1 MASQTIEKLIDH
13 VGELTKHLKDAKGDL
28 KTAVEGTELYDK
40 VLRATLKQ
48 STSTGCEIP
57 DKAAK
62 AHALK
67 VTLAHYTPKNEAE

>member
-1 MASQTIEKLIDH
+1 MSSQTIEKLIEHLAELSTH
-13 VGELTKHLKDAKGDL
+13 VKDAKTDL
-28 KTAVEGTELYDK
+28 KAAIESTDLYDK

-62 AHALK
+62 AHAFK
-67 VTLAHYTPKNEAE
+67 VTLAHFSPKRETE